1 MNINIAIVGP
11 VSAGKS
17 TLMNTLFIN
26 KFSEMKIKRTTM
38 QPQIYIETYN
48 NIISDDILLKNT
60 NCNKN
65 YYNEKN
71 IKIEPIYHNVNK
83 IRDFVELNKNISFVI
98 HDLPGLN
105 DSSTDKEYFNYI
117 NNNFNLYDI
126 IFFVI
131 DINSSLNTSDEIK
144 ILDTILRNIREQKDK
159 FNKEILLYVIANK
172 YDNENEEYNEMIE
185 QANKI
190 ISEKIK
196 LMELENFTAKLI
208 PMSLETAYIYRM
220 NKYNPSKNLDLKYID
235 RIGNDNF
242 GKREWKKMNETEKNS
257 KIKTFIKD
265 NDFNDMMEE
274 CKFTKFKNILQ
285 KDLSTAKQY
294 IIVSNKQTRELIE
307 LLDSTK
313 KDYIMNIL
321 KKIKD
326 ILLKIINTNKLIF
339 CSHNIINEK
348 YFMFYVTKIMEIINR
363 DILQI
368 ADNYTNYELYNLI
381 LEISSLLKSNEIFLS
396 LASKIAEKAIDY
408 YEDKIKNHE
417 LLIDSALEYV
427 ENIKKYTGDD
437 PAKYYQNI
445 LTKNNNVY
453 NLSANKIVELNK
465 KIHIICPTIKM
476 IDVLFSQ
483 LGCIYKCI
491 YKTTPI
497 KYFDNVDVA
506 SYIFQA
512 NDFWNC
518 IVNKHDL
525 FFSKKIPKLQ
535 NLRFHLYKSY
545 VLSSINNTD
554 KLIDM
559 NLDLELYLTDCLK
572 LIKK

>member
-242 GKREWKKMNETEKNS
+242 GKREWKKMNETEKRKMNKRRRS
-257 KIKTFIKD
+257 
-265 NDFNDMMEE
+265 
-274 CKFTKFKNILQ
+274 
-285 KDLSTAKQY
+285 
-294 IIVSNKQTRELIE
+294 IIVVA
-307 LLDSTK
+307 
-313 KDYIMNIL
+313 
-321 KKIKD
+321 
-326 ILLKIINTNKLIF
+326 
-339 CSHNIINEK
+339 CS
-348 YFMFYVTKIMEIINR
+348 
-363 DILQI
+363 
-368 ADNYTNYELYNLI
+368 
-381 LEISSLLKSNEIFLS
+381 
-396 LASKIAEKAIDY
+396 
-408 YEDKIKNHE
+408 
-417 LLIDSALEYV
+417 
-427 ENIKKYTGDD
+427 
-437 PAKYYQNI
+437 
-445 LTKNNNVY
+445 
-453 NLSANKIVELNK
+453 
-465 KIHIICPTIKM
+465 C
-476 IDVLFSQ
+476 
-483 LGCIYKCI
+483 
-491 YKTTPI
+491 
-497 KYFDNVDVA
+497 
-506 SYIFQA
+506 
-512 NDFWNC
+512 
-518 IVNKHDL
+518 
-525 FFSKKIPKLQ
+525 
-535 NLRFHLYKSY
+535 
-545 VLSSINNTD
+545 
-554 KLIDM
+554 
-559 NLDLELYLTDCLK
+559 
-572 LIKK
+572 